1 MDRFPDCVS
10 FELSIC
16 QKIVRNFL
24 GWRSR
29 ITHEIFLTI
38 NFGEETL
45 KVLGGTV
52 SFGLRKGL
60 LRLKLKG
67 ATLPLKNL
75 RLTSQFELVFNRE
88 VTIENGNE
96 NEVNAT
102 LSTTSNLLARRR
114 ETNRFSERINDQISS
129 IKNGGTE
136 ENRTWIFQTPYSQS
150 ILEGL
155 LQEQIIGIFDKI
167 DEPISIKIK
176 ATFETTDEY
185 VKLTSAS
192 GIWDSNIGNKK
203 SAVIER
209 ELFLRYIRPR
219 LQPYLSN
226 LELTYDGRSI
236 NGRSSERNS
245 RDD

>member
-1 MDRFPDCVS
+1 MNKFPNCLL
-10 FELSIC
+10 FELSTRP
-16 QKIVRNFL
+16 KIIKNFL
-24 GWRSR
+24 GWPSH
-29 ITHEIFLTI
+29 IHHEIFLNI

-52 SFGLRKGL
+52 SFGLRQGL

-88 VTIENGNE
+88 VTIENSNE
-96 NEVNAT
+96 SELSAT
-102 LSTTSNLLARRR
+102 LSTKPNLVAKMKK
-114 ETNRFSERINDQISS
+114 TDKFSTKINDQISS

-136 ENRTWIFQTPYSQS
+136 EDRTWIFQKPYSKS

-167 DEPISIKIK
+167 DEPICIE

-185 VKLTSAS
+185 VKLTRAS
-192 GIWDSNIGNKK
+192 GFWDSNIGENKG
-203 SAVIER
+203 AIIER
-209 ELFLRYIRPR
+209 ELFLLYIRPK
-219 LQPYLSN
+219 LQPYLSK
-226 LELTYDGRSI
+226 LELTYDGKSI
-236 NGRSSERNS
+236 
-245 RDD
+245 D